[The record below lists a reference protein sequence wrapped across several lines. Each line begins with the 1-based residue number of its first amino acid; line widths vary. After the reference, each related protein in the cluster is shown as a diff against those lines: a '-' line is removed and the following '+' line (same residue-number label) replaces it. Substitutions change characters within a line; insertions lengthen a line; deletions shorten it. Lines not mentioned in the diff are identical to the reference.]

1 MKNHPSTNKPR
12 LHSMPYRKRLSSLML
27 IGLLLSSTFN
37 ITMTYAESIGGSK
50 STKPSAASILSQSV
64 SRSVDLKQLGV
75 ASDIHLLGQDARAS
89 IDFIGRPDE
98 VILNASLKVFY
109 KYSPDLL
116 PEQSQFNIFIN
127 GESLANFEV
136 TKEDGNKDLE
146 VTVKIPAEL
155 LTEDSK
161 FTFQLICRSTL
172 ECEDPR
178 NPKLWA
184 NVSNKSML
192 TYESMRLILQDDL
205 QILPIPFVNKND
217 NQKLVLPFVFNSKP
231 NSRSLEAA
239 GIVASWFGTMAS
251 QSKKQFPVLIN
262 ELPVTGNAIIFVDGQ
277 MSYLKIKLP
286 EITGPMVF
294 ITTNPTDPYGKYL
307 FIMGRDSNEL
317 KQATTAMALGDQNLA
332 GNFLAL
338 TPLSQLP
345 TRKPYDAPNWL
356 NSSGPVKLGDLTQA
370 IGSNSE
376 FKIQFP
382 PALYGSNMNGV
393 QLNLQ
398 YSYQNAIKS
407 NSSLDVYYKSQFLE
421 SLSLPK
427 PSEWMSYIRTQFNAL
442 LSFIGISSA
451 KDDVTSRHSTVYI
464 PFSLINNDLRNSPP
478 TLRLAHSERFDY
490 SLECHAPGAN
500 NIAPIINPESTL
512 DISKL
517 SHFIAMPNLVA
528 FSKSGFP
535 FTRLAD
541 LSETAVVLP
550 DEPNNND
557 YSTYLSVLGRI
568 GMLTGY
574 PAVAIAVTTTSKV
587 NTLKDKDLLVISS
600 GNSNQMSLKP
610 WEKMIAST
618 NNTLFTLP
626 SDLYDVGSWF
636 KSSPKLDIYQ
646 DNFIAG
652 IQSPLQNNRSVVV
665 IASANPEKL
674 LTIVDSLDGSMG
686 PIYGSLV
693 EFNDSQITRIHN
705 NQNYH
710 AGSLSVPEYIY
721 WLVTENFI
729 FFLLF
734 SALAIAT
741 LSMLIYSGLKIQR
754 RKRLPS

>member
-1 MKNHPSTNKPR
+1 
-12 LHSMPYRKRLSSLML
+12 
-27 IGLLLSSTFN
+27 
-37 ITMTYAESIGGSK
+37 
-50 STKPSAASILSQSV
+50 
-64 SRSVDLKQLGV
+64 
-75 ASDIHLLGQDARAS
+75 
-89 IDFIGRPDE
+89 
-98 VILNASLKVFY
+98 
-109 KYSPDLL
+109 
-116 PEQSQFNIFIN
+116 
-127 GESLANFEV
+127 
-136 TKEDGNKDLE
+136 
-146 VTVKIPAEL
+146 
-155 LTEDSK
+155 
-161 FTFQLICRSTL
+161 
-172 ECEDPR
+172 
-178 NPKLWA
+178 
-184 NVSNKSML
+184 
-192 TYESMRLILQDDL
+192 
-205 QILPIPFVNKND
+205 
-217 NQKLVLPFVFNSKP
+217 
-231 NSRSLEAA
+231 
-239 GIVASWFGTMAS
+239 
-251 QSKKQFPVLIN
+251 
-262 ELPVTGNAIIFVDGQ
+262 
-277 MSYLKIKLP
+277 
-286 EITGPMVF
+286 
-294 ITTNPTDPYGKYL
+294 
-307 FIMGRDSNEL
+307 
-317 KQATTAMALGDQNLA
+317 
-332 GNFLAL
+332 
-338 TPLSQLP
+338 
-345 TRKPYDAPNWL
+345 
-356 NSSGPVKLGDLTQA
+356 
-370 IGSNSE
+370 
-376 FKIQFP
+376 
-382 PALYGSNMNGV
+382 
-393 QLNLQ
+393 
-398 YSYQNAIKS
+398 
-407 NSSLDVYYKSQFLE
+407 
-421 SLSLPK
+421 
-427 PSEWMSYIRTQFNAL
+427 
-442 LSFIGISSA
+442 
-451 KDDVTSRHSTVYI
+451 
-464 PFSLINNDLRNSPP
+464 
-478 TLRLAHSERFDY
+478 
-490 SLECHAPGAN
+490 
-500 NIAPIINPESTL
+500 
-512 DISKL
+512 
-517 SHFIAMPNLVA
+517 MPNLVA